1 MLLQKYKTIY
11 KHFPIQRA
19 KEYLVYSLL
28 ILLFLTINN
37 YVAAQP
43 SIEKNKTVKPRLG
56 LLDVAPSPHKGRL
69 IGLTA
74 WSLGSYTATM
84 ISLNSAWYS
93 QYERSSF
100 HFFNDNAEWL
110 QMDKVGHAWTSYSE
124 GLYGIALFR
133 WAGLQDK
140 KAIWIGGMVGTFFQ
154 AGIEVLD
161 GFSARWGA
169 SVGDLI
175 ANSTGSALVIF
186 QELAW
191 QEQRFRL
198 KFSAHRPDYSDFEE
212 PLQARAVDLYGTSIA
227 EQLLKDYN
235 GQTYWLTVN
244 PSTFIKN
251 PDSKF
256 PKWLSIA
263 FGYGGEGIFGGH
275 FNQWTDDEEVYYDYE
290 NSIPRTR
297 QYYLSVDVDLDRIP
311 TNSKLLKVILGAVNV
326 LKFPAPALEFGKG
339 GTRFH
344 GIYY

>member
-1 MLLQKYKTIY
+1 MLYRFFI
-11 KHFPIQRA
+11 F
-19 KEYLVYSLL
+19 L
-28 ILLFLTINN
+28 IFCCLFFHTS
-37 YVAAQP
+37 VTSAQDNV
-43 SIEKNKTVKPRLG
+43 SKNEVPKPRLG
-56 LLDVAPSPHKGRL
+56 LLDIASEPHKGRI

-84 ISLNSAWYS
+84 ISLNNVWYS

-100 HFFNDNAEWL
+100 HFFNDNKEWL

-124 GLYGIALFR
+124 GLYGVALFR

-161 GFSARWGA
+161 GFSAQWGA

-175 ANSTGSALVIF
+175 ANSTGSAMVIA

-191 QEQRFRL
+191 REQRIRL
-198 KFSAHRPDYSDFEE
+198 KFSGHQPDYSGYEA
-212 PLQARAVDLYGTSIA
+212 PLQARAVDLYGTNLA

-244 PSTFIKN
+244 PSMFMKN
-251 PDSKF
+251 PNSKF
-256 PKWLSIA
+256 PKWLSVA

-275 FNQWTDDEEVYYDYE
+275 FNQWTDDDGVYWDYE
-290 NSIPRTR
+290 GVIPRTR
-297 QYYLSVDVDLDRIP
+297 QYYLSLDVDLDRIQ
-311 TNSKLLKVILGAVNV
+311 TNSKLLRMILGAVNI
-326 LKFPAPALEFGKG
+326 LKFPAPTLEFSKS
-339 GTRFH
+339 GTKFH
-344 GIYY
+344 AIYF

>member
-1 MLLQKYKTIY
+1 MHRLFIG
-11 KHFPIQRA
+11 
-19 KEYLVYSLL
+19 L
-28 ILLFLTINN
+28 ILLVTSTI
-37 YVAAQP
+37 VFAQNTTESEDEP
-43 SIEKNKTVKPRLG
+43 KQRLS
-56 LLDVAPSPHKGRL
+56 LLEVAPSPHKGRI

-74 WSLGSYTATM
+74 WSLGSYAATM
-84 ISLNSAWYS
+84 ISLDQVWYS
-93 QYERSSF
+93 QYERSKF
-100 HFFNDNAEWL
+100 HFFNDNSQWL

-124 GLYGIALFR
+124 GLYGVALFR

-161 GFSARWGA
+161 GFSAQWGA
-169 SVGDLI
+169 SVGDLV
-175 ANSTGSALVIF
+175 ANSTGSALVIA

-191 QEQRFRL
+191 KEQRFRL
-198 KFSAHRPDYSDFEE
+198 KFSAHRPDYSEYEE
-212 PLQARAVDLYGTSIA
+212 SLQLRARDLYGKNIA

-263 FGYGGEGIFGGH
+263 VGYGADGVFGAN
-275 FNQWTDDEEVYYDYE
+275 FNQWTDEGEIYWDYE
-290 NSIPRTR
+290 GVIPQNR
-297 QYYLSVDVDLDRIP
+297 QYYLSFDVDLDRIP
-311 TNSKLLKVILGAVNV
+311 TNSRFLKVLLGAVNV

-339 GTRFH
+339 GTKFH
-344 GIYY
+344 AIYY

>member
-1 MLLQKYKTIY
+1 MTKKYILP
-11 KHFPIQRA
+11 HF
-19 KEYLVYSLL
+19 L
-28 ILLFLTINN
+28 ILFLFLISTSIL
-37 YVAAQP
+37 AQSP
-43 SIEKNKTVKPRLG
+43 IEEKKVDKPHLG
-56 LLDVAPSPHKGRL
+56 LLDIAPQPHKGRI

-84 ISLNSAWYS
+84 ISLNNVWYS
-93 QYERSSF
+93 QYERSKF
-100 HFFNDNAEWL
+100 HFFNDNSEWL

-124 GLYGIALFR
+124 GLYGVALFR
-133 WAGLQDK
+133 WAGLKDK

-169 SVGDLI
+169 SVGDLV

-198 KFSAHRPDYSDFEE
+198 KYSAHRPDYKDFDT
-212 PLQARAVDLYGTSIA
+212 PLQLRAEDLYGTTIA

-263 FGYGGEGIFGGH
+263 VGYGGDGIFGGH
-275 FNQWTDDEEVYYDYE
+275 FNQWTDDGGVYHDYE

-326 LKFPAPALEFGKG
+326 LKFPAPALEFGKE
-339 GTRFH
+339 GTKFH
-344 GIYY
+344 AIYY

>member
-1 MLLQKYKTIY
+1 MKNFIYTLL
-11 KHFPIQRA
+11 FFCC
-19 KEYLVYSLL
+19 SLL
-28 ILLFLTINN
+28 CFPFIS
-37 YVAAQP
+37 AQN
-43 SIEKNKTVKPRLG
+43 IEEDNEVDKPRLG
-56 LLDVAPSPHKGRL
+56 LLDIAPEPHKGRI

-84 ISLNSAWYS
+84 ISLNNVWYS
-93 QYERSSF
+93 QYERSKF
-100 HFFNDNAEWL
+100 HFFNDNKEWL

-124 GLYGIALFR
+124 GLYGVALFR

-140 KAIWIGGMVGTFFQ
+140 KAIWIGGMAGTFFQ

-161 GFSARWGA
+161 GFSAQWGA
-169 SVGDLI
+169 SVGDLV
-175 ANSTGSALVIF
+175 ANSAGSALVIF

-191 QEQRFRL
+191 REQRFRL
-198 KFSAHRPDYSDFEE
+198 KFSAHRPDYSEFDV
-212 PLQARAVDLYGTSIA
+212 PLQMRAVDLYGTNVA

-263 FGYGGEGIFGGH
+263 VGYGGDGIFGGH
-275 FNQWTDDEEVYYDYE
+275 YNQWTDDEGVYHDYQDV
-290 NSIPRTR
+290 IPRTR
-297 QYYLSVDVDLDRIP
+297 QYYLSLDVDLDRIP
-311 TNSKLLKVILGAVNV
+311 TNSKFLKTVFGAVNV

-339 GTRFH
+339 GTKFH
-344 GIYY
+344 GVYY